1 MVMIREISSD
11 ILDTIDSFVNRFLEK
26 SAEGQAPPPNFS
38 ELIKK
43 SVSEGKATLYGAY
56 SDDYLL
62 LGLGMFGDVSKR
74 ISFVFADGDANLE
87 TKLVDVVF
95 DNHSKDCSSVAAAG
109 PWITEVISSHL
120 IKIGFRKFDRAYMSL
135 ERADI
140 ESARQPELSK
150 DMKIEIYNEE
160 QRDEVSKILFKAN
173 DGLVDQ
179 IVFPHFF
186 STLETCNKVV
196 SDIEN
201 SVYGEYKEPFSWILR
216 NSGQIIGIC
225 LMSIRN
231 SGDTGYIPYI
241 VIDPDYQG
249 KGLGRFL
256 LIHSMKKII
265 DGEPDIVKVD
275 LDVTLENDARFLYKS
290 LGFKKLRE
298 YSMYTW
304 VNDRE

>member
-1 MVMIREISSD
+1 MTMIKEISVD
-11 ILDTIDSFVNRFLEK
+11 ILDTIDPLVNRLLEK
-26 SAEGQAPPPNFS
+26 STDGQAPTSNFN
-38 ELIKK
+38 EIIKK
-43 SVSEGKATLYGAY
+43 SVSEGKAFLYGAY
-56 SDDYLL
+56 SDDDLL
-62 LGLGMFGDVSKR
+62 LGLGMFGNVSKR
-74 ISFVFADGDANLE
+74 ISFVFADGDSELE
-87 TKLVDVVF
+87 TRLVDAVF

-109 PWITEVISSHL
+109 PWITEVISNHL
-120 IKIGFRKFDRAYMSL
+120 IKIGFSKFDRAYMSL

-140 ESARQPELSK
+140 ESARQPELSE
-150 DMKIEIYNEE
+150 DMKFEMYNES

-179 IVFPHFF
+179 IAFPHFF

-231 SGDTGYIPYI
+231 NGDTGYIPYI

-249 KGLGRFL
+249 KGLGRSL

-275 LDVTLENDARFLYKS
+275 LDGTLENDARFLYKS
-290 LGFKKLRE
+290 VGFENVRE
-298 YSMYTW
+298 YSMYIW

>member
-1 MVMIREISSD
+1 MIRIISGD
-11 ILDTIDSFVNRFLEK
+11 TLDTIGPFVDRLREK
-26 SAEGQAPPPNFS
+26 SAEGQAPPPNFT

-43 SVSEGKATLYGAY
+43 SVSEGKTFLYSAY
-56 SDDYLL
+56 SDDDQL
-62 LGLGMFGDVSKR
+62 LGIGMFGDVSKR
-74 ISFVFADGDANLE
+74 ISFVFADGDQDLE
-87 TKLVDVVF
+87 IKLVDEIF

-109 PWITEVISSHL
+109 PWITEVISNHL
-120 IKIGFRKFDRAYMSL
+120 TKIGFRKFNRAYLSL

-140 ESARQPELSK
+140 ESARQPELFE
-150 DMKIEIYNEE
+150 DMKFEMYNES

-173 DGLVDQ
+173 DGFVDQ

-216 NSGQIIGIC
+216 NNGQIIGIC

-231 SGDTGYIPYI
+231 NGDTGYIPYI

-249 KGLGRFL
+249 KGLGRSL

-275 LDVTLENDARFLYKS
+275 LDVTLENDAKFLYKS
-290 LGFKKLRE
+290 VGFKNVRE
-298 YSMYTW
+298 YSMYNW
-304 VNDRE
+304 VNEGE